1 MRLSLSLSLSLSL
14 PILARWIVFS
24 HHSEQMFQRSQVSK
38 IVLSGC
44 SLNVFV
50 IVIVFVFVFVFVF
63 AEKVWKSG
71 SERLHWSISCDPT
84 EKMPVHKS
92 EIWYREIQLVKIIN
106 PSRREASRK
115 GGESSG
121 RPSLGDCDN
130 ICEGNLLFRVIFG
143 KFMHRWFL
151 ICAQLGSYNVSFL
164 HYRPPKL
171 KYGFFRGSF
180 ARLTSQSQAGTLS
193 SSTSL
198 SLTWSRALLKDCH
211 LQIFVFKHYL
221 LPQA

>member
-1 MRLSLSLSLSLSL
+1 
-14 PILARWIVFS
+14 
-24 HHSEQMFQRSQVSK
+24 
-38 IVLSGC
+38 
-44 SLNVFV
+44 
-50 IVIVFVFVFVFVF
+50 
-63 AEKVWKSG
+63 
-71 SERLHWSISCDPT
+71 
-84 EKMPVHKS
+84 MPVHKS

-193 SSTSL
+193 SHLLMIRL
-198 SLTWSRALLKDCH
+198 SPTAWFHRGADIAFVWFPFCPTHPPTITFSASSELTWNMEKLLC
-211 LQIFVFKHYL
+211 FVYL
-221 LPQA
+221 TNFDGRRTRKTF